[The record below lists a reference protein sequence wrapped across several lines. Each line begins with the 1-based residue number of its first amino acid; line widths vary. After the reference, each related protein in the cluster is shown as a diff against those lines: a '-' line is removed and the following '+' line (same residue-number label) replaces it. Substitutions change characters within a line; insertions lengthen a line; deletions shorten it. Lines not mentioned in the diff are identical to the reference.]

1 MTAAYS
7 VLFHGLAAAMILY
20 IISVGL
26 SITMGMMNFV
36 NLAHGVFAMAGG
48 YAAFHLMTRHGFAFA
63 AAVPLAVLM
72 VAAGSVVLERLLY
85 ARLYNTSEL
94 DQVMFTIGLVFIASA
109 LAQLAFGPATRSL
122 RLPDALTTTFSI
134 GPQLV
139 PSYRLLIILLGVA
152 IFAALYV
159 AIEHTAWGA
168 ELRATVDNRRMAETV
183 GIRTQR
189 LFSWTFALGS
199 ALAALGGA
207 LGAEFLPIRPAYAAE
222 QLIYVMIVVSVGG
235 LGTVHGPFLAAL
247 LLGIGDTACR
257 YFVPQFGAFFIFVA
271 LIIIL
276 LWRPSGLAGRA

>member
-1 MTAAYS
+1 VYS

-48 YAAFHLMTRHGFAFA
+48 YAAFHLMTRHGLAFA
-63 AAVPLAVLM
+63 AAVPLAVLL
-72 VAAGSVVLERLLY
+72 VAAASFVLERLLY
-85 ARLYNTSEL
+85 ARLYRASEL
-94 DQVMFTIGLVFIASA
+94 DQVMFTIGLVFIAGA
-109 LAQLAFGPATRSL
+109 FAQLMFGPATRAL
-122 RLPDALTTTFSI
+122 RLPELMTTTFAI

-139 PSYRLLIILLGVA
+139 PAYRLLIILLGFA
-152 IFAALYV
+152 IFAALYL
-159 AIEHTAWGA
+159 AIERTAWGA

-183 GIRTQR
+183 GIRTQS
-189 LFSWTFALGS
+189 LFSWTFMLGS

-207 LGAEFLPIRPAYAAE
+207 LGAEFLPVRPAYAAE

-271 LIIIL
+271 LIVIL
-276 LWRPSGLAGRA
+276 LWRPSGLAGRT